1 MSAATATPSTL
12 RRWTALSPT
21 LGELRLFH
29 SAGTVECQ
37 AESEPCE
44 TPRLSGST

>member
-1 MSAATATPSTL
+1 MRQRLRHLQTL

-21 LGELRLFH
+21 LGELRLF
-29 SAGTVECQ
+29 SQRRDSRVARRNPSR
-37 AESEPCE
+37 A